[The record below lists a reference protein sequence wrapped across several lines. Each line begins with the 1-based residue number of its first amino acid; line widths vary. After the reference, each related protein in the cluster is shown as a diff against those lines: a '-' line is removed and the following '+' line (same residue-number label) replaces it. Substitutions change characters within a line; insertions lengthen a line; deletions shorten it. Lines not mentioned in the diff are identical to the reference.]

1 MAVKVSVR
9 MDRTDVV
16 IVTFATLVLS
26 FLLAILLL
34 SLTVWSGQ
42 GAASGGE
49 EEAVLQFHSCS

>member
-16 IVTFATLVLS
+16 IVAFATLVLS
-26 FLLAILLL
+26 FLFAILLL

-49 EEAVLQFHSCS
+49 EAVLQFHSCS